1 MRREHAIR
9 GATPAP
15 WLNRTVFLCGVA
27 SLMSDA
33 GHEMATAVLPLFLV
47 TIGGSAGALGLIEG
61 VADGLSTGAKLLSG
75 WYSDGLARRRSIGT
89 LGYAAT
95 GLGMAAFALARN
107 PFHALIVRGVSWF
120 GRGMRG
126 PVRDAMIAEAV
137 PAESYGRAF
146 GFHRAMDTAGAV
158 VGPLLALAL
167 MRHVDFRTIFALTL
181 IPGVLSVVAFGAI
194 DEVPRVRRRDSLRAS
209 LGALPARYRWFLVA
223 VGIFGLGDFARS
235 LLILRVAELLDR
247 GGHSMAPA
255 LTAVSLYV
263 GHNLV
268 HALSAYGIGV
278 LATRYRAAR
287 LLCAGY
293 ACFAAMAI
301 GFIVAPAVP
310 SVGYLALL
318 FLLAGLA
325 MSAQEVLEG
334 TVAAE
339 MLPPP
344 IRGTGYGALAAV
356 NGIGDLA
363 ASAVVGWLWSTH
375 SPEAGFVYAA
385 AMAIGGTIALFGLA

>member
-1 MRREHAIR
+1 MRREHA
-9 GATPAP
+9 AKTSP

-33 GHEMATAVLPLFLV
+33 GHEMATAVLPLFLI

-61 VADGLSTGAKLLSG
+61 VADALSTSAKLLSG
-75 WYSDGLARRRSIGT
+75 WYSDGLTRRQSIGT
-89 LGYAAT
+89 IGYAAT

-107 PFHALIVRGVSWF
+107 PFHALLVRGVSWF

-126 PVRDAMIAEAV
+126 PVRDAMLAEAV
-137 PAESYGRAF
+137 PKEAYGRAF

-167 MRHVDFRTIFALTL
+167 MNHVDYRTIFAFTL
-181 IPGVLSVVAFGAI
+181 IPGVLSVVAFAMI
-194 DEVPRVRRRDSLRAS
+194 DEVPQVRRRDSLRAS

-235 LLILRVAELLDR
+235 LLILRVSELL
-247 GGHSMAPA
+247 GHGEHSMAPA
-255 LTAVSLYV
+255 LTAVALYV

-268 HALSAYGIGV
+268 HALSAYSIGV
-278 LATRYRAAR
+278 LAGRYRATR
-287 LLCAGY
+287 LLCVGY
-293 ACFAAMAI
+293 ACFAAMAV
-301 GFIVAPAVP
+301 GFVVAPTTP
-310 SVGYLALL
+310 SVGYLAVL
-318 FLLAGLA
+318 FVLAGLA

-339 MLPPP
+339 MLPAS
-344 IRGTGYGALAAV
+344 IRGTGYGALAAI

-363 ASAVVGWLWSTH
+363 ASAVVGWLWSAR

-385 AMAIGGTIALFGLA
+385 IMSIAGTIALLRLA